1 MSKNARKSALK
12 WPIFH
17 IIWCFY
23 LKLYLLAHLC
33 PIQAIPILFSL
44 LLILVFSI
52 IFLFVHIPGWLGTHY
67 VAQVGFELLILL
79 SQCPTYWD
87 PRNVALLFS
96 VLSNI
101 VLNKNTSS
109 LLQGRLES
117 SLSWDLFFLS
127 SWENWE
133 LWALGRQRV
142 YTAWRVESA
151 EAPLEKSEWFC
162 SLLLGRGLVSLF
174 WK

>member
-1 MSKNARKSALK
+1 MFLFKTWLSCTSLPNISYSHF
-12 WPIFH
+12 IFL
-17 IIWCFY
+17 IINISFQGY
-23 LKLYLLAHLC
+23 
-33 PIQAIPILFSL
+33 
-44 LLILVFSI
+44 
-52 IFLFVHIPGWLGTHY
+52 FLFVCIPGWLGTQD
-67 VAQVGFELLILL
+67 VAQAGFELLILL
-79 SQCPTYWD
+79 SQCPTCWD
-87 PRNVALLFS
+87 SRDVALLFS

-109 LLQGRLES
+109 LFQGRLES

-151 EAPLEKSEWFC
+151 QAPLEKSEWFC